1 MSGGDG
7 GAAGSDGDGKAAG
20 SDGDSK
26 AAGSDGDGKA
36 AGSDDGA
43 ADTPSGAAPTMDAAR
58 YPDGSLTYP
67 EHPIGPG
74 GDEPVGTVDLSE
86 YTAEVI
92 TWTTSTATPPG
103 VREPNTL
110 AIVEFDVDGEP
121 VRAIGQVTTAA
132 VETGDTVEPVYCA
145 ELRDPEAGIREPDS
159 QSWGGFRFEPV
170 E

>member
-1 MSGGDG
+1 MSGADG
-7 GAAGSDGDGKAAG
+7 GA
-20 SDGDSK
+20 GDSTDDD
-26 AAGSDGDGKA
+26 AGVDN
-36 AGSDDGA
+36 
-43 ADTPSGAAPTMDAAR
+43 PTMDAAR

-67 EHPIGPG
+67 AHPVGPG
-74 GDEPVGTVDLSE
+74 GEAPVGTIDLSE

-121 VRAIGQVTTAA
+121 VRAIGQVTTDA
-132 VETGDTVEPVYCA
+132 VETGDVVRPVYCA

-159 QSWGGFRFEPV
+159 QSWDGFRFEPT